1 MEKESLSVPSTQEAE
16 GSDTLLIVDD
26 TPANLGIL
34 SDFLS
39 DLGFRVLIA
48 QSGESA
54 LKKAEYASPDLIL
67 LDVMMPGI
75 DGFETCRR
83 LKLGEKTKD
92 IPVIFMTALSDTNNK
107 VKGFSLGAVDYLTK
121 PIQYEEMLMR
131 VNLHLRLK
139 KLTAQLHEQN
149 VQLQKVSSLGQL
161 VAHVAHE
168 VNNPVGFISG
178 NLHYA
183 EDYVKHLFDHLSLY
197 QQQFPDLPEVILS
210 HQDVIDLDYLYQDLP
225 KMLSSMRLG
234 IERIRDIMSSLRIFL
249 RVNEVEKK
257 PVDLHEGIDSTLAI
271 LQHRLKAIAPNSK
284 IQITKDYGNL
294 PLVNCYGG
302 QLNQVFMN
310 LLSNAIDAL
319 EEKLQSV
326 PKTASQQPP
335 AIQHSPT
342 IRIQTQVLPNQQVQ
356 ISIADNGKG
365 IEAEVQQRLFDPFF
379 TTKPSG
385 KGTGLGLSISHQ
397 IVVEKHG
404 GQLYCRSQPGQGT
417 EWVIEI
423 PA

>member
-1 MEKESLSVPSTQEAE
+1 MEKEGLSTPIAQEIK

-26 TPANLGIL
+26 TPANLGVL

-54 LKKAEYASPDLIL
+54 LKKAEYALPDLIL
-67 LDVMMPGI
+67 LDIMMPGI

-83 LKLGEKTKD
+83 LKLSEKTKD
-92 IPVIFMTALSDTNNK
+92 IPVIFMTALSDTSNK

-131 VNLHLRLK
+131 VNLHLRLR
-139 KLTAQLHEQN
+139 KLSAQLHEQN
-149 VQLQKVSSLGQL
+149 LQLQKVSSLGQL
-161 VAHVAHE
+161 VANVAHE

-183 EDYVKHLFDHLSLY
+183 ETYVKSLFDHLSLY
-197 QQQFPDLPEVILS
+197 QQQFSEPPDIILS
-210 HQDVIDLDYLYQDLP
+210 HQEMIDLDYLYQDLP

-257 PVDLHEGIDSTLAI
+257 PVDLHEGIDSTLTI
-271 LQHRLKAIAPNSK
+271 LQHRLKAIAPGSE
-284 IQITKDYGNL
+284 IQIIKDYGNL
-294 PLVNCYGG
+294 PPVNCYGG

-319 EEKLQSV
+319 DEKLQSIRQGSGQQ
-326 PKTASQQPP
+326 ASELQY
-335 AIQHSPT
+335 SPN
-342 IRIQTQVLPNQQVQ
+342 IRIRTQVLPDQRVQ
-356 ISIADNGKG
+356 ICIADNGKG
-365 IEAEVQQRLFDPFF
+365 METDVQQQLFNPFF

-404 GQLYCRSQPGQGT
+404 GQLYCRSQPNQGT
-417 EWVIEI
+417 EWVVEI
-423 PA
+423 PL